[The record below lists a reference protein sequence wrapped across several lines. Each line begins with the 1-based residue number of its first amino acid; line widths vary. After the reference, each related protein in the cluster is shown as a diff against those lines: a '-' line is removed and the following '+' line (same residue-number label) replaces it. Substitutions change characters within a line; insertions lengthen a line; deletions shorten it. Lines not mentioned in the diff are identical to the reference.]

1 MKTQIKIYIIFG
13 LAALVLALFAYVY
26 NGNKEYKLEMI
37 NYESFIENSL
47 KLVTLQN
54 KWQNKKEDKKFI
66 EQIKSKFKPSSYE
79 KKGSLYILDFDNLSK
94 TNLNR
99 LGKMLLNSDL
109 NIRTIDLKKE
119 NEKAS
124 LHVEVQI

>member
-1 MKTQIKIYIIFG
+1 MKTQTKIYIIFG
-13 LAALVLALFAYVY
+13 LATLVLVLFAYVY
-26 NGNKEYKLEMI
+26 NGNKEYKQEVI
-37 NYESFIENSL
+37 NYKNFIKNSS
-47 KLVTLQN
+47 KLVNLQN
-54 KWQNKKEDKKFI
+54 KWQDKKEDKKFI
-66 EQIKSKFKPSSYE
+66 KQIKSKFKPTSYE
-79 KKGSLYILDFDNLSK
+79 EKGSLYILDFDSLSK